1 MPKPTSKPA
10 QKTGTSFKDR
20 FRNQKQ
26 DLMKRHQ
33 EQVDSKDSGTKYP
46 TIFDDEK
53 IPKGIEFWRC
63 KPGEHLIDIIP
74 FFAGSQH
81 PKVKEGELA
90 YVVDLWVHVGVGAM
104 NIPYPC
110 TNRNFKETDPICEY
124 ISQNRLPTEDWKR
137 ISPKRRTAY
146 LVWVHDSPEEEKKGL
161 QIWEVAHFYFEEKID
176 EIAKSPRGGGAVAF
190 SDIESGKSIA
200 FTVKKVGTYKD
211 AKGTDRDSIGYLGH
225 RFVDRDIDVI
235 PERILEQSFSL
246 DEVIKMKP
254 DYDEMAEAFHGKNRN
269 SEPEEDDTDFPVQP
283 LESVKPSNK
292 KKPKPEPEPEEEDD
306 DTTDDEE
313 TDDEDQDDSSEEED
327 QSDDDDDSSDEEVC
341 PHDPDSFGECDEHPE
356 CEEDG
361 GCPLWDACS
370 DEAEKRKKEKKKLE
384 SQGTKLL
391 KDAKKKKR

>member
-1 MPKPTSKPA
+1 MPKPTP
-10 QKTGTSFKDR
+10 KTGTSFRDR

-46 TIFDDEK
+46 TIFDEDQ

-74 FFAGSQH
+74 FFAGTQH
-81 PKVKEGELA
+81 PKVREGELA
-90 YVVDLWVHVGVGAM
+90 YVVDLWVHVGVGPM
-104 NIPYPC
+104 NVPYPC
-110 TNRNFKETDPICEY
+110 TTKNFKETDPICEY
-124 ISQNRLPTEDWKR
+124 VSQNRLSTEEWKR
-137 ISPKRRTAY
+137 VSPKRRTAY

-211 AKGTDRDSIGYLGH
+211 AKGVDRDSIGYLGH

-235 PERILEQSFSL
+235 PERILAQSFSL

-254 DYDEMAEAFHGKNRN
+254 DYDEMSEAFFGKGG
-269 SEPEEDDTDFPVQP
+269 S
-283 LESVKPSNK
+283 SSG
-292 KKPKPEPEPEEEDD
+292 PEEEDEIPFKPGKKPPIKKDQEKEEDHD
-306 DTTDDEE
+306 DSDDNNSEEETPEESDEE
-313 TDDEDQDDSSEEED
+313 DNDTPDDEDGDSGDE
-327 QSDDDDDSSDEEVC
+327 EEVC
-341 PHDPDSFGECDEHPE
+341 PHDPESFGECDEHPE

-370 DEAEKRKKEKKKLE
+370 DEAEKRKRERKKLE
-384 SQGTKLL
+384 AQGTKLI
-391 KDAKKKKR
+391 KKRK

>member
-1 MPKPTSKPA
+1 MAKPA
-10 QKTGTSFKDR
+10 PKTGTSFRDK
-20 FRNQKQ
+20 FRSQKQ

-33 EQVDSKDSGTKYP
+33 EQVDSKDSGSEFP
-46 TIFDDEK
+46 TIFNKELV
-53 IPKGIEFWRC
+53 PKGIEFWKC

-90 YVVDLWVHVGVGAM
+90 YVVDLWVHQGVGPM
-104 NIPYPC
+104 NTPYPC

-124 ISQNRLPTEDWKR
+124 IAQNRLPTDEWKR
-137 ISPKRRTAY
+137 VSPKRRTAY
-146 LVWVHDSPEEEKKGL
+146 LVWVHDSPEEEKKGI

-225 RFVDRDIDVI
+225 RFVDRDIEII
-235 PERILEQSFSL
+235 PERILEQSFAL
-246 DEVIKMKP
+246 DEIIKMKP
-254 DYDEMAEAFHGKNRN
+254 DYDEMSEAFYGKTGRN
-269 SEPEEDDTDFPVQP
+269 QPEEPEQEEDDTDFPEP
-283 LESVKPSNK
+283 PKSSKK
-292 KKPKPEPEPEEEDD
+292 KKPEPEPEPEEEDD
-306 DTTDDEE
+306 DYQDE
-313 TDDEDQDDSSEEED
+313 DDQDDSPED
-327 QSDDDDDSSDEEVC
+327 EDTQDDDDSDSGDEEVC
-341 PHDPDSFGECDEHPE
+341 PHDPDSFGECDQHPE

-370 DEAEKRKKEKKKLE
+370 DESEKREKEKAKLE
-384 SQGTKLL
+384 KIGTKIL
-391 KDAKKKKR
+391 KSNKKKR

>member
-1 MPKPTSKPA
+1 MPKPTP
-10 QKTGTSFKDR
+10 KTGTSFRDK

-33 EQVDSKDSGTKYP
+33 EQIDSKDSGSKYP
-46 TIFDDEK
+46 TIFDDEQV
-53 IPKGIEFWRC
+53 PKGIEFWRC

-81 PKVKEGELA
+81 PSVREGSLA
-90 YVVDLWVHVGVGAM
+90 YVVDLWVHVGVGPM
-104 NIPYPC
+104 NTPYPC
-110 TNRNFKETDPICEY
+110 TTKNFKETDPICEY
-124 ISQNRLPTEDWKR
+124 VSQNRLSTDEWKR
-137 ISPKRRTAY
+137 VSPKRRTAY

-211 AKGTDRDSIGYLGH
+211 AKGVDRDSIGYLGH

-235 PERILEQSFSL
+235 PERILAQTFAL

-254 DYDEMAEAFHGKNRN
+254 DYDEMSEAFFGKGA
-269 SEPEEDDTDFPVQP
+269 S
-283 LESVKPSNK
+283 KG
-292 KKPKPEPEPEEEDD
+292 PEEEDEVPFNSGKKPPVKKDQKDEDEDEDQDSYD
-306 DTTDDEE
+306 DTSEDEKTPE
-313 TDDEDQDDSSEEED
+313 EEDESDQDDSSDEDTAEED
-327 QSDDDDDSSDEEVC
+327 EEFC
-341 PHDPDSFGECDEHPE
+341 PHDPGSFGECDQHPE

-370 DEAEKRKKEKKKLE
+370 DESEKRKKEKKKLE
-384 SQGTKLL
+384 AQGTKIL
-391 KDAKKKKR
+391 KSTKKKR